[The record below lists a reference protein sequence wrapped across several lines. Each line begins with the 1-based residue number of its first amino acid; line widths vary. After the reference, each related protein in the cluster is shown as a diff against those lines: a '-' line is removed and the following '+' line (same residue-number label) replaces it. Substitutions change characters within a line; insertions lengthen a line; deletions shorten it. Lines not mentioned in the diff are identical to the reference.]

1 MSEDRF
7 DFIFFFAVN
16 KVRWRSEEIRA
27 VFRCFLIGGNKR
39 GVEDRVDLPLGGD
52 AETECR
58 SRDDF
63 FDLKRTSSFHLEF
76 LGSVHVE
83 VGSFQPDLLSYF
95 PRGVLGGYSLFHF
108 LLGQFVG
115 GLGVISSGG

>member
-1 MSEDRF
+1 M
-7 DFIFFFAVN
+7 
-16 KVRWRSEEIRA
+16 
-27 VFRCFLIGGNKR
+27 FRGLLIGGEKR
-39 GVEDRVDLPLGGD
+39 GVENRVDLPLGGD

-58 SRDDF
+58 SRDDL
-63 FDLKRTSSFHLEF
+63 FDLKWASSFHLKF

-83 VGSFQPDLLSYF
+83 VGSFQPDLFSYF

-115 GLGVISSGG
+115 GLGVILSGR